1 MKTIQF
7 RQAIAEAMTEEMRRD
22 ETIYL
27 MGEEVAEYNGAY
39 KASKGML
46 YEFGEKRVID
56 TPISEAGFTGVGVG
70 STMTGAR
77 PIIEYMTFNFA
88 LVGIDQIINNAAKI
102 RQMSGGQFPCPIVFR
117 GPTGSAGQLGAT
129 HSQAF
134 DNWYAN
140 TPGLKVI
147 VPSNPYDAKGLLK
160 AAIRD
165 NDPVIFMESE
175 QMYGDK
181 GEVPDG
187 EYILPIGVADI
198 KRKGNDVT
206 IVSYGKIIKE
216 AYKAAENLSK
226 DGIDC
231 EVIDLRTIRPMDH
244 NLIFESVKKT
254 NRLVILEES
263 WPFGN
268 ISTEITYQVQNQ
280 IFDYLDA
287 PIEKI
292 NTADTPAPF
301 SPVLLDEW
309 LPNFEDVIK
318 AVKKVIYYNT

>member
-7 RQAIAEAMTEEMRRD
+7 REAIAEAMTEEMRRD
-22 ETIYL
+22 PSIYL

-46 YEFGEKRVID
+46 DEFGPKRVID
-56 TPISEAGFTGVGVG
+56 TPISELGFAGIGVG
-70 STMTGAR
+70 STMTGNR
-77 PIIEYMTFNFA
+77 PIIEFMTFNFA

-117 GPTGSAGQLGAT
+117 GPTGSAGQLAAT

-134 DNWYAN
+134 ESWYAN
-140 TPGLKVI
+140 CPGLKVI

-165 NDPVIFMESE
+165 DDPVIFMESE

-181 GEVPDG
+181 GEVPEG
-187 EYILPIGVADI
+187 EYTLPIGVADI
-198 KRKGNDVT
+198 KRQGTSVT
-206 IVSYGKIIKE
+206 LVSFGKILKE
-216 AYKAAENLSK
+216 ALKAAETLAKEN
-226 DGIDC
+226 IEC
-231 EVIDLRTIRPMDH
+231 EVIDLRTIRPLDYQT
-244 NLIFESVKKT
+244 IFESVKKT

-268 ISTEITYQVQNQ
+268 ISTEIT
-280 IFDYLDA
+280 
-287 PIEKI
+287 
-292 NTADTPAPF
+292 
-301 SPVLLDEW
+301 
-309 LPNFEDVIK
+309 
-318 AVKKVIYYNT
+318 

>member
-1 MKTIQF
+1 MREIQF
-7 RQAIAEAMTEEMRRD
+7 REAICEAMTEEMRLD

-46 YEFGEKRVID
+46 DEFGDKRVID
-56 TPISEAGFTGVGVG
+56 TPISELGFAGIGVG
-70 STMTGAR
+70 STMTGNR
-77 PIIEYMTFNFA
+77 PIIEFMTFNFA

-117 GPTGSAGQLGAT
+117 GPTGSAGQLAAT

-134 DNWYAN
+134 ESWYAN
-140 TPGLKVI
+140 CPGLKVI

-160 AAIRD
+160 SAIRD
-165 NDPVIFMESE
+165 DDPVIFMESE

-187 EYILPIGVADI
+187 EYTLPIGVADI
-198 KRKGNDVT
+198 KRPGKDITLVT
-206 IVSYGKIIKE
+206 YGKILKEALKASEELIKE
-216 AYKAAENLSK
+216 
-226 DGIDC
+226 GIDV
-231 EVIDLRTIRPMDH
+231 EIIDLRTIRPMDYQ
-244 NLIFESVKKT
+244 LIFESVKKT

-268 ISTEITYQVQNQ
+268 ISTEITYQVQNE

-292 NTADTPAPF
+292 NTADTPAPY
-301 SPVLLDEW
+301 SPVLLKEW
-309 LPNFEDVIK
+309 LPNYGDVIK
-318 AVKKVIYYNT
+318 AVKKVMYHK

>member
-46 YEFGEKRVID
+46 DEFGDKRVID
-56 TPISEAGFTGVGVG
+56 TPISEAGFSGIGVG

-134 DNWYAN
+134 DSWYAN

-160 AAIRD
+160 SAIRD

-181 GEVPDG
+181 GEVPES
-187 EYILPIGVADI
+187 EYVLPIGVADV
-198 KRKGNDVT
+198 KRSGGDVT

-216 AYKAAENLSK
+216 AFKAAEILSK
-226 DGIDC
+226 DNIDC
-231 EVIDLRTIRPMDH
+231 EIIDLRTIRPMD
-244 NLIFESVKKT
+244 NKLIFESVKKT

-268 ISTEITYQVQNQ
+268 VSTEITYQVQNQ

-301 SPVLLDEW
+301 SPVLLKEW
-309 LPNFEDVIK
+309 LPNYEDVVK
-318 AVKKVIYYNT
+318 AVKKVIYHKT

>member
-7 RQAIAEAMTEEMRRD
+7 REAIAQAMSEEMRRD

-46 YEFGEKRVID
+46 DEFGDKRVID
-56 TPISEAGFTGVGVG
+56 TPISEAGFSGIGVG
-70 STMTGAR
+70 STMTGNR

-117 GPTGSAGQLGAT
+117 GPTGSAGQLAAT

-134 DNWYAN
+134 ESWYAN
-140 TPGLKVI
+140 CPGLKVI

-160 AAIRD
+160 SAIRD
-165 NDPVIFMESE
+165 DDPVIFMESE

-187 EYILPIGVADI
+187 EYTLPIGVADI
-198 KRKGNDVT
+198 KRPGKDITLVT
-206 IVSYGKIIKE
+206 YGKILKEALKASEELIKE
-216 AYKAAENLSK
+216 
-226 DGIDC
+226 GIDV
-231 EVIDLRTIRPMDH
+231 EIIDLRTIRPMDYQ
-244 NLIFESVKKT
+244 LIFESVKKT

-268 ISTEITYQVQNQ
+268 ISTEITYQVQNEV
-280 IFDYLDA
+280 FDYLDA

-292 NTADTPAPF
+292 NTADTPAPY
-301 SPVLLDEW
+301 SPVLLKEW
-309 LPNFEDVIK
+309 LPNYDDVIK
-318 AVKKVIYYNT
+318 AVKKVMYHK

>member
-7 RQAIAEAMTEEMRRD
+7 REAVCEAMSVEMRRD
-22 ETIYL
+22 ESIYL

-46 YEFGEKRVID
+46 DEFGPDRVLD
-56 TPISEAGFTGVGVG
+56 TPIAELGFAGIAVG
-70 STMTGAR
+70 SAMNGNR
-77 PIIEYMTFNFA
+77 PIVEYMTFNFC

-117 GPTGSAGQLGAT
+117 GPTASAGQLGAT

-134 DNWYAN
+134 ENWFAN

-181 GEVPDG
+181 GEVPEG
-187 EYILPIGVADI
+187 EYVLPIGVADI
-198 KRKGNDVT
+198 KREGSDVT
-206 IVSYGKIIKE
+206 IVSFGKIIKE
-216 AYKAAENLSK
+216 AYKAADILAK
-226 DGIDC
+226 DGISC
-231 EVIDLRTIRPMDH
+231 EIIDLRTVRPLD
-244 NLIFESVKKT
+244 LEAIYKSVKKT
-254 NRLVILEES
+254 NRLIILEEA
-263 WPFGN
+263 WPLAN
-268 ISTEITYQVQNQ
+268 IASEITYQVQNNC
-280 IFDYLDA
+280 FDYLDA
-287 PIEKI
+287 PIIKI
-292 NTADTPAPF
+292 NTADTPAPY
-301 SPVLLDEW
+301 SPTLLKEW
-309 LPNFEDVIK
+309 LPNNEDVIK
-318 AVKKVIYYNT
+318 AVKKVML

>member
-46 YEFGEKRVID
+46 DEFGEKRVID

-280 IFDYLDA
+280 IFDHLDA

>member
-7 RQAIAEAMTEEMRRD
+7 RQAIAEAMSEEMRRD
-22 ETIYL
+22 ESIYL

-46 YEFGEKRVID
+46 DEFGAKRVID
-56 TPISEAGFTGVGVG
+56 TPISESGFSGIGVG
-70 STMTGAR
+70 STMTGNR
-77 PIIEYMTFNFA
+77 PIIEFMTFNFA

-117 GPTGSAGQLGAT
+117 GPTGSAGQLAAT

-134 DNWYAN
+134 ESWYAN
-140 TPGLKVI
+140 CPGLKVI

-160 AAIRD
+160 SAIRD
-165 NDPVIFMESE
+165 DDPVIFMESE

-181 GEVPDG
+181 GEVPEG
-187 EYILPIGVADI
+187 EFTLPIGVAEI
-198 KRKGNDVT
+198 KRPGKDVT
-206 IVSYGKIIKE
+206 LVSFGKILKE
-216 AYKAAENLSK
+216 AIHAAEELAK
-226 DGIDC
+226 EGIDC
-231 EVIDLRTIRPMDH
+231 EVIDLRTIRPLDYDT
-244 NLIFESVKKT
+244 IFESVKKT

-268 ISTEITYQVQNQ
+268 ISTDISYQVQNQ

-287 PIEKI
+287 PVEKI
-292 NTADTPAPF
+292 NTADTPAPY
-301 SPVLLDEW
+301 SPVLLKEW
-309 LPNFEDVIK
+309 LPDYQDVIK
-318 AVKKVIYYNT
+318 GVKRVMYH